1 MAGDARISCGT
12 AAVLPLPARGERE
25 PFPNS
30 EHTNFRSDSW
40 RGPHNRRARARRP
53 LPPSGARWPTP
64 PSWCVKPIAEAG
76 GGRLLGFAA
85 SLLIAAAALAGA
97 VPAAAQDYPNR
108 PITLVVPFAP
118 GGSTTIVAR
127 LIGDRLAE
135 ALGQQIVIDN
145 RPGAGGTVGTRQV
158 ARSAPDGYTIVL
170 GYTGT
175 LAIGPSLFP
184 NVGYDVRKDFA
195 PIGRIATAPNTLV
208 VHPSFN
214 VHSVAE
220 LIAYAKANPGKVNYG
235 SAGVGTVGHVGGEL
249 LATTAG
255 IKLTHIPYK
264 GTGPAMTDLLGGHI
278 LMSFAPIPAV
288 HESANSGLLRMLA
301 VTSLTRSSLVPDVP
315 TVAEAAL
322 PGFEAVLRYGLAAPA
337 GTPRPI
343 IDRLNKEMRTAI
355 MSEELRSRLAIEGAE
370 PLPSTPEEY
379 GIDIDREE
387 TQWSKVVKAS
397 GARPE

>member
-1 MAGDARISCGT
+1 MAERMSICT
-12 AAVLPLPARGERE
+12 VPLLPLPACGERVGVRGLFPMPELLKLRFADRPPHPARKCAPTSPRTRGEVL
-25 PFPNS
+25 
-30 EHTNFRSDSW
+30 
-40 RGPHNRRARARRP
+40 A
-53 LPPSGARWPTP
+53 
-64 PSWCVKPIAEAG
+64 AG
-76 GGRLLGFAA
+76 
-85 SLLIAAAALAGA
+85 LIAVAISAGA
-97 VPAAAQDYPNR
+97 VLPSAAEDYPNR

-127 LIGDRLAE
+127 IIADRIAE
-135 ALGQQIVIDN
+135 TLGQQIIVDN
-145 RPGAGGTVGTRQV
+145 RPGAGGTLGTRQV
-158 ARSAPDGYTIVL
+158 AKSAPDGYTIAL

-195 PIGRIATAPNTLV
+195 PIGRIATAPNTLA

-214 VHSVAE
+214 VHSVKE
-220 LIAYAKANPGKVNYG
+220 LIDYAKANPGKVNFG

-249 LATTAG
+249 LATRAG
-255 IKLTHIPYK
+255 ITLTHIPYK

-288 HESANSGLLRMLA
+288 HESAKGGLLRLLA
-301 VTSLTRSSLVPDVP
+301 VTSLTRSSLMPEVP
-315 TVAEAAL
+315 TIAESGL
-322 PGFEAVLRYGLAAPA
+322 PGYEAVLRYGLVAPA

-343 IDRLNKEMRTAI
+343 VDRLDKDLRTALS
-355 MSEELRSRLAIEGAE
+355 SEEVRSRLAIEGAE

-387 TQWSKVVKAS
+387 AQWSKVVKAS
-397 GARPE
+397 GAKPE

>member
-1 MAGDARISCGT
+1 MAET
-12 AAVLPLPARGERE
+12 
-25 PFPNS
+25 
-30 EHTNFRSDSW
+30 
-40 RGPHNRRARARRP
+40 
-53 LPPSGARWPTP
+53 
-64 PSWCVKPIAEAG
+64 
-76 GGRLLGFAA
+76 
-85 SLLIAAAALAGA
+85 
-97 VPAAAQDYPNR
+97 
-108 PITLVVPFAP
+108 
-118 GGSTTIVAR
+118 
-127 LIGDRLAE
+127 
-135 ALGQQIVIDN
+135 LGQQIIIEN

-158 ARSAPDGYTIVL
+158 ARNAPDGYTLVL

-214 VHSVAE
+214 VHSVKE
-220 LIAYAKANPGKVNYG
+220 LIDYAKANPGKVNYG

-315 TVAEAAL
+315 TIAEAAL
-322 PGFEAVLRYGLAAPA
+322 PGFEAVLLYGLAAPA

-343 IDRLNKEMRTAI
+343 VERLNKALRTAVA
-355 MSEELRSRLAIEGAE
+355 SDEVRGRLAVEGAE
-370 PLPSTPEEY
+370 PRQSTPEEY
-379 GIDIDREE
+379 GVDIDREE

-397 GARPE
+397 GAKPE

>member
-1 MAGDARISCGT
+1 MAGD
-12 AAVLPLPARGERE
+12 L
-25 PFPNS
+25 
-30 EHTNFRSDSW
+30 RS
-40 RGPHNRRARARRP
+40 RRT
-53 LPPSGARWPTP
+53 PT
-64 PSWCVKPIAEAG
+64 
-76 GGRLLGFAA
+76 GFAA
-85 SLLIAAAALAGA
+85 ALIAAAALGSAA
-97 VPAAAQDYPNR
+97 VPAAAQEYPNR

-127 LIGDRLAE
+127 IVADRLAD
-135 ALGQQIVIDN
+135 ALGQQIIVDN

-214 VHSVAE
+214 VHSVKE
-220 LIAYAKANPGKVNYG
+220 LIDYAKANPGKVNFG
-235 SAGVGTVGHVGGEL
+235 SAGVGTVSHVGGEYF
-249 LATTAG
+249 ATAAG

-264 GTGPAMTDLLGGHI
+264 GTGPALTDLLGGHI
-278 LMSFAPIPAV
+278 LMAFAPIPAT
-288 HESANSGLLRMLA
+288 HENAKSGLLRMLA
-301 VTSLTRSSLVPDVP
+301 VTSLNRSSLMPDVP
-315 TVAEAAL
+315 TVAETAV

-343 IDRLNKEMRTAI
+343 IDRLNKEMRAAI
-355 MSEELRSRLAIEGAE
+355 MSEELRSRLGDRRRRAAAEHARGIWRRHRPRRDPVVQGGEGVRRQA
-370 PLPSTPEEY
+370 
-379 GIDIDREE
+379 GI
-387 TQWSKVVKAS
+387 S
-397 GARPE
+397 GARRARVGVLSAAADNRSDRRDTVRLRIPTPSKRRCSAQAVRRGRMRPVTAR

>member
-1 MAGDARISCGT
+1 MANA
-12 AAVLPLPARGERE
+12 
-25 PFPNS
+25 
-30 EHTNFRSDSW
+30 
-40 RGPHNRRARARRP
+40 ARRP
-53 LPPSGARWPTP
+53 RMQT
-64 PSWCVKPIAEAG
+64 
-76 GGRLLGFAA
+76 GFAA
-85 SLLIAAAALAGA
+85 LVLVAAMLGGI
-97 VPAAAQDYPNR
+97 PAMAQDPAKGYPNR

-127 LIGDRLAE
+127 IVADRMAE
-135 ALGQQIVIDN
+135 TLGQQIIIEN

-195 PIGRIATAPNTLV
+195 PIGRIASAPNTLV

-214 VHSVAE
+214 VRSVKE
-220 LIAYAKANPGKVNYG
+220 LIDYARANPGKVNYG

-288 HESANSGLLRMLA
+288 HESANGGLLRMLA

-315 TVAEAAL
+315 TIAEAAL
-322 PGFEAVLRYGLAAPA
+322 PGFEAVLLYGLAAPA
-337 GTPRPI
+337 GMRRPI
-343 IDRLNKEMRTAI
+343 VERLNKALRTAVA
-355 MSEELRSRLAIEGAE
+355 SDEVRGRLAVEGAE
-370 PLPSTPEEY
+370 PRPSTPEEY
-379 GIDIDREE
+379 GVDIDREE
-387 TQWSKVVKAS
+387 TKWSEIVRRS
-397 GARPE
+397 GAKAE

>member
-1 MAGDARISCGT
+1 MPGESDTPGESDMAGDARIG
-12 AAVLPLPARGERE
+12 AANLSAPQE
-25 PFPNS
+25 
-30 EHTNFRSDSW
+30 
-40 RGPHNRRARARRP
+40 
-53 LPPSGARWPTP
+53 
-64 PSWCVKPIAEAG
+64 G
-76 GGRLLGFAA
+76 GGSLSGFASA
-85 SLLIAAAALAGA
+85 MLIAAAALAAA
-97 VPAAAQDYPNR
+97 VPTAAQDYPNR

-158 ARSAPDGYTIVL
+158 AKSAPDGYTIVL

-235 SAGVGTVGHVGGEL
+235 SAGVGTVSHVGGEYF
-249 LATTAG
+249 ATAAG

-264 GTGPAMTDLLGGHI
+264 GTGPALTDLLGGHI
-278 LMSFAPIPAV
+278 PMAFAPIPAT
-288 HESANSGLLRMLA
+288 HESAKSGLLRIARGHQLDP
-301 VTSLTRSSLVPDVP
+301 LQPD
-315 TVAEAAL
+315 
-322 PGFEAVLRYGLAAPA
+322 A
-337 GTPRPI
+337 GNC
-343 IDRLNKEMRTAI
+343 DDFGDGN
-355 MSEELRSRLAIEGAE
+355 SRF
-370 PLPSTPEEY
+370 
-379 GIDIDREE
+379 
-387 TQWSKVVKAS
+387 
-397 GARPE
+397 